1 MIRLPKGRKRW
12 VIVGVAA
19 VGAIASVAAVILR
32 GDIIST
38 TLDPKEPFQTYSP
51 PPAPNYAAAGAWAH
65 RPEPP
70 TSWTEADGPADIFFI
85 HPTTFDGGE
94 EWNGPIDDRKADR
107 LLRRTMIPNYAGPFQ
122 TVGRVFAPR
131 YRQASLYSFALT
143 NRDDAR
149 EARRFAY
156 GDVRAAFLQFVG
168 VYNRGRPIIIAGVE
182 QGGQLAAHLAAD
194 VVATNPI
201 LMQRLAAVYA
211 IDAVLPASDHGP
223 GSALPACGRR
233 GEARCVVAWAG
244 VRDDDDEAAE
254 RGLSRA
260 FVWNAAGRLE
270 PLGDRPA
277 VCVNP
282 LTGEAG
288 GAAEARA
295 SLGAANASG
304 LEWGARPAFIP
315 RQVSARC
322 EGGLL
327 RFSMPASPSLRLSGA
342 WADRR
347 KVPPYNLFYADLEAD
362 AKTRVLTLMNRSDF
376 PKSASSIDNAVVVG
390 PSPIRR
396 ID

>member
-1 MIRLPKGRKRW
+1 MIGLPTGRKRW
-12 VIVGVAA
+12 LIVGAA
-19 VGAIASVAAVILR
+19 AAGAAASVAAVILR

-51 PPAPNYAAAGAWAH
+51 PPAPNYGSPDAWAR

-70 TSWTEADGPADIFFI
+70 NSWTVNDGPADIFFI

-94 EWNGPIDDRKADR
+94 EWNGPIGDRKADR
-107 LLRRTMIPNYAGPFQ
+107 LLTRTMIPNYAGPFQ

-156 GDVRAAFLQFVG
+156 GDVRAAFLQFAG

-182 QGGQLAAHLAAD
+182 QGGQLAARLAAD
-194 VVATNPI
+194 VVATDPN
-201 LMQRLAAVYA
+201 LTRRLAAVYA
-211 IDAVLPASDHGP
+211 IDTVLPAGDYAP
-223 GSALPACGRR
+223 GAALPACGRR
-233 GEARCVVAWAG
+233 GQARCVVAWAG
-244 VRDDDDEAAE
+244 VRNGDEETAQ
-254 RGLSRA
+254 RILPRA
-260 FVWNAAGRLE
+260 FVWNSAGALE
-270 PLGDRPA
+270 LLGDRPA
-277 VCVNP
+277 LCVNP

-288 GAAEARA
+288 AAAEARV

-304 LEWGARPAFIP
+304 LEWGARPAFMR
-315 RQVSARC
+315 RQVAARC

-327 RFSMPASPSLRLSGA
+327 RFSMPVSPSLRLSGA

-347 KVPPYNLFYADLEAD
+347 KAPPYNLFYADLEAD
-362 AKTRVLTLMNRSDF
+362 AKARVLTLMNRTDF
-376 PKSASSIDNAVVVG
+376 PKSAASIDNVVVLDAA
-390 PSPIRR
+390 PIRR